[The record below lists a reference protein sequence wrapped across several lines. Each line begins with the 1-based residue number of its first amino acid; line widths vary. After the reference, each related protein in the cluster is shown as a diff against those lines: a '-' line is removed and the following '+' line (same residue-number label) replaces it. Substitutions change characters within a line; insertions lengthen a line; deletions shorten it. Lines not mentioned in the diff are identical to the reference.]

1 MSKCQ
6 VVGGRRMK
14 VDIFT
19 LKKQYDQIKDELKEP
34 IEKVMQSAGFILGED
49 VGLFEKEFAGYCGVK
64 YGIGVNSGT
73 DALFL
78 ACLACGIVKGNEV
91 VTPAYTYIAT
101 SLGIS
106 MTGARPVFVDIDEK
120 TCNIDI
126 SKIEKAITKR
136 TKAILL
142 VHLYGHPADIGP
154 IMRIAK
160 KHKLKVIEDCAQAHG
175 ALYKNKKVGSFGDA
189 ACFSFYPTKNLGAFG
204 DGGMVITNSE
214 EIRDRMLL
222 LRDYG
227 RKGRYEHIIK
237 GYNSRLDTLQAAI
250 LRVTLKHLDEW
261 NEKRRKNAALYT
273 KLFKESKLDIVLPRE
288 ADYAK
293 HVYHLYTVRVKNRE
307 NVMEKLADKG
317 VRTLIHYPIPIH
329 LQKCYKELG
338 YQKGCFP
345 ISERCC
351 EEILSLPMYPELT
364 EEEINYVVAA
374 TLHSDNV
381 RV

>member
-1 MSKCQ
+1 
-6 VVGGRRMK
+6 MK

-19 LKKQYDQIKDELKEP
+19 LKKQYENLKGELKES
-34 IEKVMQSAGFILGED
+34 IEKVMTSGGFILGED
-49 VGLFEKEFAGYCGVK
+49 VGLFEQEFATYCGVK

-78 ACLACGIVKGNEV
+78 GCLACGIGKGDEV
-91 VTPAYTYIAT
+91 ITPTYTYIAT

-106 MTGARPVFVDIDEK
+106 MAGAKPVFVDIDEE
-120 TCNIDI
+120 TYNIDV
-126 SKIEKAITKR
+126 SKIEKAITKKTR
-136 TKAILL
+136 AILP
-142 VHLYGHPADIGP
+142 VHLYGHPADMDS
-154 IMRIAK
+154 IMQIAR

-175 ALYKNKKVGSFGDA
+175 ALYKNKKAGSFSDA

-204 DGGMVITNSE
+204 DGGMVITNSK
-214 EIRDRMLL
+214 EIKDRMLL

-250 LRVTLKHLDEW
+250 LRVKLKHLDEW

-273 KLFKESKLDIVLPRE
+273 KLFKEARPNIILPYE
-288 ADYAK
+288 ETYAR
-293 HVYHLYTVRVKNRE
+293 HVYHQYTIRVKNRKE
-307 NVMEKLADKG
+307 VMEKLADKG

-329 LQKCYKELG
+329 LQECYKELG
-338 YQKGCFP
+338 YKKGDFP
-345 ISERCC
+345 ISEKCC

-364 EEEINYVVAA
+364 EEEIRYVAEA
-374 TLHSDNV
+374 IKTS
-381 RV
+381 

>member
-1 MSKCQ
+1 
-6 VVGGRRMK
+6 MK

-19 LKKQYDQIKDELKEP
+19 LKRQYGGLKDELKAA
-34 IEKVMQSAGFILGED
+34 IEKVMSSGGFILGED
-49 VGLFEKEFAGYCGVK
+49 AGLFEKEFAGYCGVK

-78 ACLACGIVKGNEV
+78 ACLACGIGKGDEV
-91 VTPAYTYIAT
+91 ITPAYTYIAT

-106 MTGARPVFVDIDEK
+106 MSGARPVFVDIEEK
-120 TCNIDI
+120 TYNMDV
-126 SKIEKAITKR
+126 SKIEKVITKK

-142 VHLYGHPADIGP
+142 VHLYGHPADMDP

-175 ALYKNKKVGSFGDA
+175 ALYKDKKIGSFGDA

-204 DGGMVITNSE
+204 DAGMVVTNSE
-214 EIRDRMLL
+214 EVRDKILL

-250 LRVTLKHLDEW
+250 LRIKLNHLDEW
-261 NEKRRKNAALYT
+261 NEKRRKNAGLYT
-273 KLFKESKLDIVLPRE
+273 ELFKEKKLDIIVPYE
-288 ADYAK
+288 AEYAK
-293 HVYHLYTVRVKNRE
+293 HVYNLYAVRVKNRKE
-307 NVMEKLADKG
+307 VMEKLADKG

-329 LQKCYKELG
+329 LQECYKELG
-338 YQKGCFP
+338 YKKGGFP
-345 ISERCC
+345 VSERCC

-364 EEEINYVVAA
+364 EEEIRYVVTAA
-374 TLHSDNV
+374 
-381 RV
+381 

>member
-1 MSKCQ
+1 
-6 VVGGRRMK
+6 MK

-19 LKKQYDQIKDELKEP
+19 LKKQYEEIKDELKGPMEN
-34 IEKVMQSAGFILGED
+34 VMQSGSFILGED
-49 VGLFEKEFAGYCGVK
+49 VGLFEKEFSAYCGVK

-78 ACLACGIVKGNEV
+78 ACLSCGIGKGDEV
-91 VTPAYTYIAT
+91 ITPAYTYIAT

-106 MTGARPVFVDIDEK
+106 MTGAKPVFVDTEEK
-120 TCNIDI
+120 TYCIDVA
-126 SKIEKAITKR
+126 KIEKAITKK

-142 VHLYGHPADIGP
+142 VHLYGHPADMDP
-154 IMRIAK
+154 IIEIAK

-214 EIRDRMLL
+214 ETRDRMLL

-250 LRVTLKHLDEW
+250 LRVKLKYLDKW
-261 NEKRRKNAALYT
+261 NEARRKNASLYT
-273 KLFKESKLDIVLPRE
+273 KLFKAAKTSIILPYE
-288 ADYAK
+288 APCAK
-293 HVYHLYTVRVKNRE
+293 HVYHLYAVRVKSRKE
-307 NVMEKLADKG
+307 VMEKLAENG
-317 VRTLIHYPIPIH
+317 IRTLIHYPIPVH
-329 LQKCYKELG
+329 LQECYKDLG
-338 YQKGCFP
+338 YKKGDFP
-345 ISERCC
+345 VAEKCC
-351 EEILSLPMYPELT
+351 EGIMSLPMYPELA
-364 EEEINYVVAA
+364 EEEIRHVAGSIKTA
-374 TLHSDNV
+374 
-381 RV
+381 